1 MGVNFVSSFENQGII
16 TTPKHFLANV
26 REGGRDSYP
35 IHWCKRYLEET
46 HLIPFQ
52 KAFNKGKSRS
62 VMTSYNLL
70 DRRPSTA
77 NYWLL
82 TDKLKNEWNFK
93 GFVISDASAVGGA
106 NVLHFTA
113 KNYDDASAQ
122 AINAGV
128 DVIFQTEYKHYQMFI
143 PPFLDGRISKERIDD
158 AVARVLRAK
167 FELGLFENPYVST
180 KDIETL
186 KKLNH
191 KPIAE
196 KAGIES
202 FVLLQNKHQTLPISE
217 NAKKILVLGTD
228 AVDARLGGYSGPG
241 NKKVSILEG
250 IKNFVQNKN
259 IEVTYSK
266 GIDWNVKEFTTV
278 PTEVLS
284 FENQKGLKGK
294 YFSNSELK
302 GNPAFEKQDEHINFK
317 WTLYS
322 PNPEKLQPDNYSV
335 LWTGKLSAPYSGTY
349 QLGLR
354 GNDGFRLFVN
364 GKLVIDNW
372 EKLSYSTKTV
382 ALNFEKGKYMILRLN
397 FMRIEEKRTSN

>member
-1 MGVNFVSSFENQGII
+1 MRVQ
-16 TTPKHFLANV
+16 
-26 REGGRDSYP
+26 
-35 IHWCKRYLEET
+35 LEARMCCI
-46 HLIPFQ
+46 LQ
-52 KAFNKGKSRS
+52 Q
-62 VMTSYNLL
+62 
-70 DRRPSTA
+70 
-77 NYWLL
+77 
-82 TDKLKNEWNFK
+82 
-93 GFVISDASAVGGA
+93 
-106 NVLHFTA
+106 

-167 FELGLFENPYVST
+167 FELGLFENPYIST

-266 GIDWNVKEFTTV
+266 EIDWNVKEFTTFQ
-278 PTEVLS
+278 LS
-284 FENQKGLKGK
+284 FC
-294 YFSNSELK
+294 
-302 GNPAFEKQDEHINFK
+302 
-317 WTLYS
+317 
-322 PNPEKLQPDNYSV
+322 
-335 LWTGKLSAPYSGTY
+335 LSKIKK
-349 QLGLR
+349 
-354 GNDGFRLFVN
+354 D
-364 GKLVIDNW
+364 
-372 EKLSYSTKTV
+372 
-382 ALNFEKGKYMILRLN
+382 
-397 FMRIEEKRTSN
+397 